1 MESIQ
6 NQIVN
11 NFNLIFNPIFFL
23 DVLEVAETLG
33 IESARQTII
42 NEIQFTMSSHG
53 MSIDNRHVML
63 LGDIMTNKGEVLG
76 ITRHGI
82 SKLKDSALML
92 ASFEQTHEHLF
103 DAAVH
108 SRKDD
113 VLGVSES
120 IIMGIPINLG
130 TGMFK
135 LMRSVDVKKQ
145 VPKTPLFFNYKK

>member
-1 MESIQ
+1 MGTAGVDGIRTKS
-6 NQIVN
+6 N
-11 NFNLIFNPIFFL
+11 N
-23 DVLEVAETLG
+23 VLEVAQTLG

-82 SKLKDSALML
+82 SKMKDSALML

-108 SRKDD
+108 SRKDEMT
-113 VLGVSES
+113 GVSES

-130 TGMFK
+130 TGTFK
-135 LMRSVDVKKQ
+135 LLRDVKVKKK
-145 VPKTPLFFNYKK
+145 VSKKPLFFNYSK